1 MYRAGV
7 SLYRLAHAQC
17 RPEGHLSVRH
27 GYQPQGAIPERD
39 QARALDYRYRLRV
52 RGERAGLNI
61 IIGAQ
66 GADKLTEHLVR
77 VGATVGVARD
87 KSTRPAAWR
96 LRDTNGASSRKDNA
110 LLATAGVLSESVP
123 NAARHE
129 TSHGILAGVRILIFF
144 VQILIVQILI
154 PGCIF
159 WKNF

>member
-7 SLYRLAHAQC
+7 SLYRLAHAQY
-17 RPEGHLSVRH
+17 RPEGHLSMRH
-27 GYQPQGAIPERD
+27 GYRPQGAIPERD

-87 KSTRPAAWR
+87 KSTRPAAWW

-129 TSHGILAGVRILIFF
+129 TSRGIVRFLEIRLNGLCGTNLRNGEKLVNLCVYF
-144 VQILIVQILI
+144 
-154 PGCIF
+154 
-159 WKNF
+159 

>member
-1 MYRAGV
+1 MEISGKNSRNSQL
-7 SLYRLAHAQC
+7 SL
-17 RPEGHLSVRH
+17 HLGDRH

-77 VGATVGVARD
+77 VGATVDAARD

-96 LRDTNGASSRKDNA
+96 LRDING
-110 LLATAGVLSESVP
+110 TPGTSV
-123 NAARHE
+123 
-129 TSHGILAGVRILIFF
+129 F
-144 VQILIVQILI
+144 
-154 PGCIF
+154 
-159 WKNF
+159 

>member
-1 MYRAGV
+1 M
-7 SLYRLAHAQC
+7 SM
-17 RPEGHLSVRH
+17 RH
-27 GYQPQGAIPERD
+27 GYRPQGAIPERD
-39 QARALDYRYRLRV
+39 QARALDYRYRLQV

-96 LRDTNGASSRKDNA
+96 LRGTNGASSRKDNA

-129 TSHGILAGVRILIFF
+129 TRHGNREIS
-144 VQILIVQILI
+144 
-154 PGCIF
+154 
-159 WKNF
+159 